1 MACLVVM
8 KKYETKFFRQLWRDS
23 WHGSS
28 FSIEVADAIGSMAV
42 LPRIV
47 LYCPRLP
54 EIALD

>member
-1 MACLVVM
+1 MACLVMM
-8 KKYETKFFRQLWRDS
+8 KKYETKSFRQLWRDS

-54 EIALD
+54 